1 MKGKGGRKTV
11 IRSWKWANCKW
22 VDDILTAEQPDTWWN
37 FHPSPYCVIALIN
50 GEWEIYFFPHF
61 PWDRWARDKWKSR
74 ETPSPESLLLSF
86 CHSYTHTPTVRR
98 PTFPFFEGLLF
109 SCAARWGL
117 IPAIPQLILVRIQI
131 AGKLRSFSYFPSLL
145 PFSLRHLPSFNLT
158 RSLFSGPGAEKAW
171 PLRFLPSLRL
181 VLNTQQIK
189 AQAWKLTLAIY
200 LKIPLADNPCI
211 CQNQTGE

>member
-1 MKGKGGRKTV
+1 MKKQRNT
-11 IRSWKWANCKW
+11 
-22 VDDILTAEQPDTWWN
+22 LTRES
-37 FHPSPYCVIALIN
+37 FAL
-50 GEWEIYFFPHF
+50 F
-61 PWDRWARDKWKSR
+61 
-74 ETPSPESLLLSF
+74 LSF
-86 CHSYTHTPTVRR
+86 LHTDTHTTTVRR

-117 IPAIPQLILVRIQI
+117 IPVIPQLILVRIQI

-158 RSLFSGPGAEKAW
+158 RSLFSGLGTEKAW